1 MGIVTGSGA
10 ESAGAARKAS
20 GGNVSGGNV
29 SGANGVGRPVPGGGP
44 LATWLIGRIVT
55 LVVALLLYGYATW
68 SGIGNFLGVQNQR
81 LQLGLDLSVIGWAS
95 TITLVVL
102 PVLLFAAGIVITRRM
117 RVSHTVFTFALGFA
131 IVSVVNLDIVLALP
145 LTSIFVT

>member
-1 MGIVTGSGA
+1 MGIVTGAGTASG
-10 ESAGAARKAS
+10 GGVRKAS
-20 GGNVSGGNV
+20 AGNVSGGNV

-55 LVVALLLYGYATW
+55 LVVALLLYLYATW

-81 LQLGLDLSVIGWAS
+81 LQLGLELSVVGWAS

-117 RVSHTVFTFALGFA
+117 RVRHTVFTFALGFA
-131 IVSVVNLDIVLALP
+131 LVSVVNLDIVLALP

>member
-1 MGIVTGSGA
+1 MGIVTGA
-10 ESAGAARKAS
+10 RIDSAGAAGEAS
-20 GGNVSGGNV
+20 GRNV
-29 SGANGVGRPVPGGGP
+29 AGRDVPGGGP

-55 LVVALLLYGYATW
+55 LVAALLLYGYATW

-81 LQLGLDLSVIGWAS
+81 LQLGLDLSVVGWAS

-102 PVLLFAAGIVITRRM
+102 PVLLFAVGIVITRRM

-131 IVSVVNLDIVLALP
+131 IISVVNLDIVLALP